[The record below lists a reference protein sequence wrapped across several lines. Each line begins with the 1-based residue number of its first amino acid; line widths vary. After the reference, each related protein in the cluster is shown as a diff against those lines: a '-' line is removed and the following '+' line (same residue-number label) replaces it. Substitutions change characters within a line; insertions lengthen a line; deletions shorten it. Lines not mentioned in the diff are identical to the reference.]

1 MKTLVAFIC
10 TLVTA
15 LSGYNSII
23 DSSSL
28 INDIDAFNECCYG
41 MSYNTVHMLLGEPSG
56 GLSGLWGD
64 IYFNSNDEAVI
75 IYYDNSG
82 NVDFAI
88 LGGWTK
94 PETENKP
101 VLSDP
106 AAFDDVPLTDEEMK
120 AANAEE
126 TTE

>member
-15 LSGYNSII
+15 LNGYDSII
-23 DSSSL
+23 GSSL
-28 INDIDAFNECCYG
+28 IDDIDVFNECCSG
-41 MSYNTVHMLLGEPSG
+41 MSYNMVHELLGEPPG
-56 GLSGLWGD
+56 GLSGLCGD

-94 PETENKP
+94 PEIESKP